1 MSPAPPLLHV
11 VLVAPEIPWNTGNAG
26 RTCLAVGAEL
36 HLVRPLGFSLDDRA
50 VRRSGLDY
58 WARVVPH
65 LHIWPDWID
74 FEAQLPALGTPFF
87 FAPRTAAGRDFRAAT
102 YPARSVLIF
111 GRESVGLPDEVLARY
126 ASDTVSIPMV
136 DPELRSLNLSTTV
149 AVAAYEVQRQ
159 WAAKAPPASRR

>member
-1 MSPAPPLLHV
+1 MSSSMPPAPPLLHV

-65 LHIWPDWID
+65 LHVWPDWAD
-74 FEAQLPALGTPFF
+74 FEAQLPTLGAPFL
-87 FAPRTAAGRDFRAAT
+87 FAPRAAARDFRAVA
-102 YPARSVLIF
+102 YPAHAVLIF
-111 GRESVGLPDEVLARY
+111 GCESMGLPDEMLDRY

-159 WAAKAPPASRR
+159 WGR